1 MRKSLQTMNSSC
13 FFIEI
18 FLMYNNNVDYQSKNF
33 SSCPTYTQERMGWVD
48 NYLAFNMVSW
58 GISGIF
64 IAVNCQLP
72 SYFAEDRKFK
82 MNDLVLDIFV
92 LYSVYFF
99 HHFLFLLFM
108 LVFKQCRNE
117 APWAASPHM
126 HMVSQFICTWIC
138 TAKWQL
144 DTAIFD

>member
-1 MRKSLQTMNSSC
+1 
-13 FFIEI
+13 
-18 FLMYNNNVDYQSKNF
+18 
-33 SSCPTYTQERMGWVD
+33 MGWVD

-99 HHFLFLLFM
+99 TISYFCYLCWSSSSVEMKRLGLQV
-108 LVFKQCRNE
+108 LT
-117 APWAASPHM
+117 
-126 HMVSQFICTWIC
+126 CTWFLNLF
-138 TAKWQL
+138 AHGYVQL
-144 DTAIFD
+144 SGNWIQQSLIDHSTFSIMFGIASIIGLFKLPKDNKQQ